1 MAAPDSPYV
10 GLGYY
15 TEDQADL
22 FFGRDAE
29 RKLIITNLRAARL
42 TLLYAQSGVGKSSLL
57 RAAVMPRLRRGA
69 EESHERRGSAT
80 HIPVLFSAWSDEPVD
95 RFISELER
103 AIAPFR
109 RGEDGA
115 ELPRGSLA
123 EAFRATVSAT
133 DATLLVILDQFEEY
147 LLYRPRERRPGRL
160 ADELAEAINS
170 RGLRANFLIA
180 VREDA
185 YAGLGDLFQA
195 KLPNVY
201 GNYLHLEYLQRDA
214 AREAIV
220 KPVQRFNDAQAE
232 DDAVLIEPDLVEA
245 VLDQVRTGQVVFEQ
259 AGKGVV
265 ANRDGASMRAAE
277 IETPYLQLVMTTL
290 WERELSGGSRTL
302 RLSTLERLGGA
313 QEIVRTHL
321 DSALESLP
329 EEQRDVAVDVFNYLV
344 TPSGTK
350 IVHRIPDLASY
361 SGRDVA
367 DVEKLVEQLE
377 GGGQR
382 ILRPVPAL
390 AGENGTPR
398 VEIFHDVLAPAI
410 LAWRTTQAA
419 SRLEREKEEAEQAAQ
434 RERRRARVFKATAA
448 VAVTLLAIAI
458 GAVIITEV
466 ERARKAQ
473 HASLSRQ
480 LASQALSDFRTGAIG
495 QGVLL
500 AAEAYRSAD
509 TSDARLSLIRAL
521 DTTYGMTEY
530 LTGHTAAVASV
541 AFRPQANQLASGSD
555 DGTVILWNLATGR
568 RSRTLGGDGNPISAV
583 AFSPDGKLL
592 ASADTGGAVTLWNPA
607 TGVRQRIITGAVGQA
622 ETVAV
627 SPDGRMLA
635 FAGDNHT
642 IELWDLAA
650 GKAIGMLRGHTGPV
664 FDVAFSPSGTTLA
677 SASDDQTVIVWNLG
691 TRRAARVLRGRNGSV
706 SAVAFSPDGRNVA
719 SGSDGGNVILW
730 SASTGKRLRTL
741 RGHSGPVE
749 SVAFNPDGSKLAS
762 GGDDRRVIL
771 WSAATGEQ
779 LGTFR
784 AQNDKVGSVAFSPD
798 GSELA
803 SGSDDSTIVLWNTG
817 VSRGVRTLRG
827 HTNAVLGVAVSQD
840 SKEVAS
846 ASADHS
852 VMLWSATSGRRLAT
866 LRGHSDVVQDV
877 AFSPDG
883 KTLASAADDDTV
895 ILWDVGTGRRLRT
908 LSGHSDFVY
917 GVAFS
922 PDGRTLASASADH
935 TVILWDVAS
944 GRPLRRLRG
953 HSNAVDAVAFSP
965 NGKLL
970 ATAGDDGVVILWD
983 PSSGQ
988 RLRVLTGYTGPVVS
1002 VAFSHDGKV
1011 LASGSFDQSVILWDP
1026 QTGRR
1031 LGDALLGHQSVV
1043 NSVSFIPS
1051 GHRML
1056 ASAGSDGIVMVWD
1069 TASRLAEPLGEYGKS
1084 VAAVAFGGDRRILAF
1099 GSFDHTVRLMT
1110 SLPTRIT
1117 AGDVEQRLCDV
1128 VRRNLSPAEW
1138 REFLPGQP
1146 YAKACPSWP

>member
-57 RAAVMPRLRRGA
+57 RAAVMPRLRRAA
-69 EESHERRGSAT
+69 ETSYGRLGSAT

-103 AIAPFR
+103 ATAPFR
-109 RGEDGA
+109 HGEDGV
-115 ELPRGSLA
+115 ELPRDGLT
-123 EAFRATVSAT
+123 EALRAAVSVT

-160 ADELAEAINS
+160 ADDLAEAINS
-170 RGLRANFLIA
+170 RALRANFLIA

-201 GNYLHLEYLQRDA
+201 GNYLHLEYLHRDA

-220 KPVQRFNDAQAE
+220 KPVARFNDAHPD
-232 DDAVLIEPDLVEA
+232 DDAVLTEPDLVDA
-245 VLDQVRTGQVVFEQ
+245 VLDEVRTGQVVFEQ
-259 AGKGVV
+259 TGKGVV
-265 ANRDGASMRAAE
+265 PDRDGASLRADE

-302 RLSTLERLGGA
+302 RLSTLEQLGGA

-321 DSALESLP
+321 DSALDSLP
-329 EEQRDVAVDVFNYLV
+329 EEQREVAIDVFHYLV

-361 SGRDVA
+361 SGRDVG
-367 DVEKLVEQLE
+367 DVERLVEQLE
-377 GGGQR
+377 GGRQR

-419 SRLEREKEEAEQAAQ
+419 KRLEREKQEAEQTAQ
-434 RERRRARVFKATAA
+434 RERRRARIFKATAA
-448 VAVTLLAIAI
+448 VAMTLLAIAI
-458 GAVIITEV
+458 GAVIFAEV
-466 ERARKAQ
+466 ERARATQAQ
-473 HASLSRQ
+473 HAALSRQ
-480 LASQALSDFRTGAIG
+480 LAAQALSDFRTGAIG

-500 AAEAYRSAD
+500 AVEGYRFAD
-509 TSDARLSLIRAL
+509 TADARLGLLRAL

-530 LTGHTAAVASV
+530 LTGHTSLVAGV
-541 AFRPQANQLASGSD
+541 AFRPQSNQLASGSD
-555 DGTVILWNLATGR
+555 DGTVILWSLATGR
-568 RSRTLGGDGNPISAV
+568 PSRILREGNPISAV
-583 AFSPDGKLL
+583 AFSPDGTLL
-592 ASADTGGAVTLWNPA
+592 AAADVDGTVTLWNPA
-607 TGVRQRIITGAVGQA
+607 TGGRERMITGAVGRI
-622 ETVAV
+622 ETVAF
-627 SPDGRMLA
+627 SPDGRALA

-650 GKAIGMLRGHTGPV
+650 AKPVGMLRGHTGNV
-664 FDVAFSPSGTTLA
+664 YDVAFSPNGTTLA
-677 SASDDQTVIVWNLG
+677 SASQDQTVVLWNLA
-691 TRRAARVLRGRNGSV
+691 TRRPARFLRGHNGPV
-706 SAVAFSPDGRNVA
+706 SAVAFSPDGHNVA
-719 SGSDGGNVILW
+719 SGSDGGSVIVW
-730 SASTGKRLRTL
+730 SASTGRRLRTL

-749 SVAFNPDGSKLAS
+749 SVAFNADGSQLAS
-762 GGDDRRVIL
+762 GGNDRRVVL
-771 WSAATGEQ
+771 WSAATGEE
-779 LGTFR
+779 LGTFQ
-784 AQNDKVGSVAFSPD
+784 AQSAAVSSVAFSPD
-798 GSELA
+798 GTELA
-803 SGSDDSTIVLWNTG
+803 SGSDDSTIVLWSTG
-817 VSRGVRTLRG
+817 ASRGVRTLRG
-827 HTNAVLGVAVSQD
+827 HTDAVLGVSVSDD

-846 ASADHS
+846 ASADRS
-852 VMLWSATSGRRLAT
+852 VMLWSATSGQRLGT
-866 LRGHSDVVQDV
+866 LRGHSDVVEAV

-883 KTLASAADDDTV
+883 KTLASAGDDDTV
-895 ILWDVGTGRRLRT
+895 ILWDVATGRRLRT

-922 PDGRTLASASADH
+922 PDGGTLASASGDH
-935 TVILWDVAS
+935 TVILWDAAT
-944 GRPLRRLRG
+944 GRRLRTLRG

-965 NGKLL
+965 DGKLL
-970 ATAGDDGVVILWD
+970 ASAGDDGLVILWD
-983 PSSGQ
+983 ASSGQ
-988 RLRVLTGYTGPVVS
+988 RLRVLTGHTAPVVS
-1002 VAFSHDGKV
+1002 VAFSHDGTV
-1011 LASGSFDQSVILWDP
+1011 LASGSFDQSVILWNP

-1031 LGDALLGHQSVV
+1031 LGDPLLGHQDKVT
-1043 NSVSFIPS
+1043 SVSFMPS

-1056 ASAGSDGIVMVWD
+1056 ASAGGGTVMMWD
-1069 TASRLAEPLGEYGKS
+1069 TATRLAEPLGEYAKPVQS
-1084 VAAVAFGGDRRILAF
+1084 VAFSGDGRLLAA
-1099 GSFDHTVRLMT
+1099 GNIDDTVSLMT
-1110 SLPTRIT
+1110 SLPTSIT
-1117 AGDVEQRLCDV
+1117 ADEVEQRLCGV
-1128 VRRNLSPAEW
+1128 VRRNFSRAEW
-1138 REFLPGQP
+1138 QEFLPDQP
-1146 YAKACPSWP
+1146 HAKACPSWP